1 MTPKPKNILQAFEDY
16 MNTAT
21 LPSRSRAGVSEK
33 TVSGYVHDVKDFLGW
48 WKQTEGE
55 PLAIEYLR
63 KDPFTLNKKIIQDYV
78 NHLEKKVEISTV
90 LRKVSALRA
99 FVKFLQTAKT
109 IEHEPMHG
117 LRLPRKAEPEPRG
130 LSDKQRSRFE
140 AVFQKPWLDI
150 ITKRK
155 RTKEV
160 GENVIRDTGNRL
172 TRDRAIVFLMLY
184 AGPRVDETF
193 QLNVGDIELKEKS
206 GTLHIRKGKGF
217 KERRTSIPLPARKAL
232 QEWLGLR
239 IKLGLEKGK
248 DAPFFAALRGDTI
261 GRRYSIRSMQNMIAE
276 AGTRARIDEPVTPH
290 ILRHTCAFMLRQ
302 AGVDIETRAK
312 MLGHSIE
319 TASRYGAPGESEI
332 EKAASLLDHAEAA

>member
-1 MTPKPKNILQAFEDY
+1 
-16 MNTAT
+16 MNANP
-21 LPSRSRAGVSEK
+21 LPSRTREGASEK
-33 TVSGYVHDVKDFLGW
+33 TIIGYMHDVSNFLEW

-55 PLAIEYLR
+55 TLTVEYLR
-63 KDPFTLNKKIIQDYV
+63 KDPFALNKKIIQDYV
-78 NHLEKKVEISTV
+78 NHLEKKVEISTL

-99 FVKFLQTAKT
+99 FVKFLQAAKT

-140 AVFQKPWLDI
+140 AVFQKPWLDTT
-150 ITKRK
+150 TKRK

-160 GENVIRDTGNRL
+160 EENVIRDAENRL
-172 TRDRAIVFLMLY
+172 VRDRAIVFLMLY

-193 QLNVGDIELKEKS
+193 QLNMGGIELKEKS

-217 KERRTSIPLPARKAL
+217 KERRTAIPLPARKAL
-232 QEWLGLR
+232 KEWIGRR

-248 DAPFFAALRGDTI
+248 DASLFVALRRDKI
-261 GRRYSIRSMQNMIAE
+261 GGRYSIRSMQNMVAE
-276 AGTRARIDEPVTPH
+276 AGKRARIEEPITPH

-332 EKAASLLDHAEAA
+332 EKAASLLDYAEAA